1 MASDPLSC
9 GEKFSDFIASE
20 NPKKTDLE
28 NPLLGAVDPG
38 QASCSTAPINPTTTS
53 NSSECTGEDPIQA
66 IDKQISENI
75 FKYSAVDGSFHV
87 PESDPNKSASQLP
100 PSCSVNDLSSGSV
113 ADQHGATKGAV
124 QPPPSDPS
132 HPAPVTKSFRDA
144 IAPEPVV
151 EVPFGSVDFSG
162 GTPTAVF
169 TKEECDAVSEY
180 YKYALIGK
188 FTYGKPTNQVI
199 SEQLRSEG
207 FGICKVHFLNGKH
220 VLINLTCQSLCDKLW
235 LKREHSFA
243 GFPMRLFKWS
253 PTFGFRHEPAVV
265 PIWIKIHNLPA
276 QWFDLRSLRTIGRLV
291 GNFVKDG
298 ENFIMVGKPRNFT
311 KSGSSNRDIH
321 PARFTS
327 NSFDV
332 LSAEQ
337 EPDADNGGAGVDIE
351 NVNNHQASPVGNN
364 GTSNPDSPKAIE
376 DSMDL
381 DTGGIGTFL
390 VPPATNHEC
399 STSSDN
405 LFDVQVVEDQQL
417 EGADL
422 AQEQTEDARDTVSES
437 NDDFDV
443 DTGGGSDRS
452 VHSTNS
458 PKKHSFSDE
467 GEIGDNN
474 FFKREMLKRKH
485 NFNILALIE
494 PKVDLD
500 SSFFLRKFGFDNVVA
515 NLSNH
520 IWLFSSSDAKISIL
534 KNTKQMLHVEVCF
547 NSLPNAFY
555 LTVVYGRNTKIERRD
570 LWDDLLS
577 VNQNHSP
584 WMVGG
589 DFNIILHPEEKKG
602 GADPIQSD
610 MEEFNNSLMNCALTD
625 GGFVGSPYTWYRDGV
640 WQRLDRVLISSEWHT
655 SFPFTAIT
663 HLPKCKSDHNS
674 ILCKF
679 SPFSSKQKNSFRFQ
693 NMWIKHHNFI
703 PTVRESWDLYCNSRG
718 MVRLLEKLNRLKY
731 TLKEWNILDFG
742 NIFNKIENAQYA
754 VEKGDPLSPLLF
766 VVAVDYFSR

>member
-20 NPKKTDLE
+20 NPQKTDLE

-66 IDKQISENI
+66 IAKQISENI

-113 ADQHGATKGAV
+113 ADQPGATKGAV

-253 PTFGFRHEPAVV
+253 PTFDFRHEPAVV

-291 GNFVKDG
+291 GNFVKVDDCTLNRTKMTFARICVTINLEVDLVPKINLSADDVITEYDIEYEKIPKYCQHCRHIGHDIFACYIKNPSLKAAVFAPKKINHHGPSNAFKNKTRPEDG

-311 KSGSSNRDIH
+311 KSGSPNRDIH

-474 FFKREMLKRKH
+474 FFKR
-485 NFNILALIE
+485 
-494 PKVDLD
+494 
-500 SSFFLRKFGFDNVVA
+500 
-515 NLSNH
+515 
-520 IWLFSSSDAKISIL
+520 
-534 KNTKQMLHVEVCF
+534 
-547 NSLPNAFY
+547 NA
-555 LTVVYGRNTKIERRD
+555 
-570 LWDDLLS
+570 
-577 VNQNHSP
+577 
-584 WMVGG
+584 
-589 DFNIILHPEEKKG
+589 
-602 GADPIQSD
+602 
-610 MEEFNNSLMNCALTD
+610 
-625 GGFVGSPYTWYRDGV
+625 
-640 WQRLDRVLISSEWHT
+640 
-655 SFPFTAIT
+655 
-663 HLPKCKSDHNS
+663 
-674 ILCKF
+674 
-679 SPFSSKQKNSFRFQ
+679 
-693 NMWIKHHNFI
+693 
-703 PTVRESWDLYCNSRG
+703 
-718 MVRLLEKLNRLKY
+718 
-731 TLKEWNILDFG
+731 
-742 NIFNKIENAQYA
+742 
-754 VEKGDPLSPLLF
+754 
-766 VVAVDYFSR
+766 

>member
-1 MASDPLSC
+1 MASDPVAC
-9 GEKFSDFIASE
+9 GENFFDSITSE
-20 NPKKTDLE
+20 NPNKTNLE
-28 NPLLGAVDPG
+28 NPLLGAVDPD
-38 QASCSTAPINPTTTS
+38 QASCSTVPTNPIHSPTI
-53 NSSECTGEDPIQA
+53 NSSESTAEDPIHVIA
-66 IDKQISENI
+66 KQISENSL
-75 FKYSAVDGSFHV
+75 KYSAADGSFHG
-87 PESDPNKSASQLP
+87 PAADANKSGSQIL
-100 PSCSVNDLSSGSV
+100 PSCSVNDLTSGSA
-113 ADQHGATKGAV
+113 ADQPGVTKGDV

-132 HPAPVTKSFRDA
+132 HPAPATKSFRDA

-151 EVPFGSVDFSG
+151 DVPFGSVDFSG

-169 TKEECDAVSEY
+169 TREECEAVSDY
-180 YKYALIGK
+180 YKFALIGK

-199 SEQLRSEG
+199 SEQHRSEG

-220 VLINLTCQSLCDKLW
+220 VLINLTCQILCDKLW
-235 LKREHSFA
+235 MKREHSFA

-253 PTFGFRHEPAVV
+253 PTFDFRHEPAVV

-276 QWFDLRSLRTIGRLV
+276 QWFDLRSLKTIGILV
-291 GNFVKDG
+291 GNFVKVDD
-298 ENFIMVGKPRNFT
+298 FT
-311 KSGSSNRDIH
+311 LNRTKMTF
-321 PARFTS
+321 ARICVTI
-327 NSFDV
+327 NLEVDLV
-332 LSAEQ
+332 PKNNLSADDVITEY
-337 EPDADNGGAGVDIE
+337 DIE
-351 NVNNHQASPVGNN
+351 YEKIPKYCQHCRHIGNPTQTRGGGGGLDIGNVNQGNHQASPVGNN
-364 GTSNPDSPKAIE
+364 GTSNPDRSRAIE
-376 DSMDL
+376 DLTFDL
-381 DTGGIGTFL
+381 DTGSIVTIL

-405 LFDVQVVEDQQL
+405 LFDVQVFEDQQH
-417 EGADL
+417 EGDDL
-422 AQEQTEDARDTVSES
+422 AQEQTKDARDTISES

-458 PKKHSFSDE
+458 PKKHSFSDD
-467 GEIGDNN
+467 GIGNKPAQN
-474 FFKREMLKRKH
+474 KIRMLKRKH

-610 MEEFNNSLMNCALTD
+610 MEEFNNSLMNCA
-625 GGFVGSPYTWYRDGV
+625 
-640 WQRLDRVLISSEWHT
+640 
-655 SFPFTAIT
+655 
-663 HLPKCKSDHNS
+663 
-674 ILCKF
+674 
-679 SPFSSKQKNSFRFQ
+679 
-693 NMWIKHHNFI
+693 
-703 PTVRESWDLYCNSRG
+703 
-718 MVRLLEKLNRLKY
+718 
-731 TLKEWNILDFG
+731 
-742 NIFNKIENAQYA
+742 
-754 VEKGDPLSPLLF
+754 
-766 VVAVDYFSR
+766 